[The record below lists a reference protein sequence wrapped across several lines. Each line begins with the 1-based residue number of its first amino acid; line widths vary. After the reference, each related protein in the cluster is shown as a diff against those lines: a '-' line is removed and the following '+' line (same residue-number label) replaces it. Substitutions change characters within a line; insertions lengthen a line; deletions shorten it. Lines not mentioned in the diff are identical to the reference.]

1 MIKVWDLGVRVFHW
15 SLVATFAVAWLSS
28 EDADVVHAWSGYVAA
43 GLIALRL
50 VWGLVGPRYARFS
63 QFITGPSAAVSYLKA
78 SLVGHEPRYVGHNPA
93 GAAMIVALLITMS
106 ATVFTGWLTLDPAR
120 VAMLPALP
128 AIVGPAFA
136 EDGEEE
142 GGDDSVVSEIHGALA
157 NLMLL
162 LVVLHV
168 AGVVL
173 ASRRHQENLAA
184 AMVSGV
190 KRAPAVGDVA

>member
-28 EDADVVHAWSGYVAA
+28 EGADVVHAWSGYVAV

-63 QFITGPSAAVSYLKA
+63 QFVTGPRAAIAYLKE
-78 SLVGHEPRYVGHNPA
+78 SLAGHEPRYVGHNPA

-136 EDGEEE
+136 EDGE
-142 GGDDSVVSEIHGALA
+142 GNGDGSVVGDIHGALA

-173 ASRRHQENLAA
+173 ASRKHKENLAA
-184 AMVSGV
+184 AMVSGM